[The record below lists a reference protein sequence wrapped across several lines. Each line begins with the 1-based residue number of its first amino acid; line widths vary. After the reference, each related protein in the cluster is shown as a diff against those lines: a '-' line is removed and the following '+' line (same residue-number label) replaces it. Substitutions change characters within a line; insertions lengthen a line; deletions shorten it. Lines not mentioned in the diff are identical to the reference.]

1 MKSRQFFIYVWRINA
16 IVILM
21 AGLLASA
28 AIAATALG
36 LIWQLT
42 RTRQVSDIVN
52 VSNNSANKD
61 QVKAKN
67 EVGTFTKVAGTVFVK
82 APLYLI
88 QEYEYFSATKESNSI
103 QNYVFFDAVK
113 KTSTWLRPENKGL
126 ILSTTAF
133 PELIDSNFEASKVP
147 TTAYIY
153 LLAEQDTNNDQRIDR
168 DDQKKIAISDPS
180 GARFK
185 VLIEQVDR
193 FNGVTTIKD
202 QADRIS
208 VLYISNQKLK
218 ASEVDLRS
226 QIVLNT
232 TDLQPQP

>member
-21 AGLLASA
+21 AGILASA
-28 AIAATALG
+28 TIAATAVG
-36 LIWQLT
+36 LLWQLT
-42 RTRQVSDIVN
+42 RTRQVSDVVN
-52 VSNNSANKD
+52 VSKNPANQD
-61 QVKAKN
+61 PVKAKT
-67 EVGTFTKVAGTVFVK
+67 EVGTFTTVAGTVFVK

-88 QEYEYFSATKESNSI
+88 QEYEYLSGSKESNSI
-103 QNYVFFDAVK
+103 QNYVFFDTTK

-126 ILSTTAF
+126 ILSKNAF
-133 PELIDSNFEASKVP
+133 PELIDSTFEAGKAP
-147 TTAYIY
+147 TTAYVY

-180 GARFK
+180 GGRFK

-193 FNGVTTIKD
+193 FNGVTAIKD

-208 VLYISNQKLK
+208 VLYVANQKLK

-226 QIVLNT
+226 QTVLNT
-232 TDLQPQP
+232 TELTAQP